1 MKSINLSIRIK
12 LERGISLQ
20 STIYD
25 WLKDGF
31 TSIPNKIFNQF
42 YSLDLTG
49 DELLLL
55 LYILSQINQGKLAE
69 DINRTSNQLGWSS
82 YKVTDLLN
90 QLMNKGYLE
99 IELVPNN
106 EGKQSDH
113 YTLRPFFEKLDQ
125 LNYYTEKKEK
135 ETEEENEKN
144 ILVSF
149 EEEFGRPLTQI
160 ELETLNNWLYKDNY
174 DEELV
179 YLALKQAV
187 LNQAY
192 SLRYID
198 KILLN
203 WTKKNIRTAD
213 EARRE
218 IERFDDKY
226 HSNSN
231 QQTFAEFD
239 IPIDYWEKRK
249 G

>member
-1 MKSINLSIRIK
+1 M
-12 LERGISLQ
+12 Q

-31 TSIPNKIFNQF
+31 TPIPNKIFNHF
-42 YSLDLTG
+42 HSLDLTG

-55 LYILSQINQGKLAE
+55 LYLLSQINQDKLAE

-82 YKVTDLLN
+82 YKVSDLLN

-99 IELVPNN
+99 IELVPNSD
-106 EGKQSDH
+106 GKQSDH
-113 YTLRPFFEKLDQ
+113 YTIRPFFEKLDQ
-125 LNYYTEKKEK
+125 INYKKEIKTEVHK
-135 ETEEENEKN
+135 EEKN

-174 DEELV
+174 SEELI

-203 WTKKNIRTAD
+203 WTKKNIQTVD

-218 IERFDDKY
+218 IERFDEKY
-226 HSNSN
+226 QSSSKN
-231 QQTFAEFD
+231 QNFTEFD
-239 IPIDYWEKRK
+239 IPIDYWEKRR